1 MWSVA
6 NFSTSFLARIFLGV
20 ERPENRLLA
29 RIWNLDKT
37 KVKDWRYLGNGS
49 VSIFSSVKRYLDKRK
64 VYLPSSLESFLF
76 RVTGAVLTI
85 HGFLAS
91 LGFEPLAGKN
101 SNCDNSETIII
112 MNYIS
117 CAFTSNILQK
127 HPGHPTSLILSC
139 GAAPK
144 VSFHD
149 KQNFTKLKVVGDD
162 YLLNWDVG
170 CTLYTSYFIL

>member
-37 KVKDWRYLGNGS
+37 KVKNWRYLGNGS

-85 HGFLAS
+85 HGFLFGIRTLS
-91 LGFEPLAGKN
+91 GKN

-127 HPGHPTSLILSC
+127 HPGHPTSLLSC

-144 VSFHD
+144 VSFFHD